1 MKKRIHVNQHTI
13 KRNRKTGER
22 SPVLSHKTYKA
33 NDYCH
38 AIEIEGPCR
47 IVYSPD
53 KPLPFGATV
62 WIETES
68 ETKCHKTLSSTAH
81 KATTAF
87 ND

>member
-1 MKKRIHVNQHTI
+1 
-13 KRNRKTGER
+13 
-22 SPVLSHKTYKA
+22 
-33 NDYCH
+33 
-38 AIEIEGPCR
+38 
-47 IVYSPD
+47 PD
-53 KPLPFGATV
+53 KPLPCGATV